1 MFPVEEVG
9 CRERLIIH
17 HGMAGWTVPSSF
29 CLSGSRLPY
38 RHLESVRSGSGVQSG
53 CWPLSPGKGS
63 LGAGGEETWAAVAAE
78 ERQMGEEFQ
87 AQGHGGGSLV
97 SHKVA
102 ERRDLP
108 PGVMQTLGEW

>member
-1 MFPVEEVG
+1 MFPTEEVS
-9 CRERLIIH
+9 CRERLIKH
-17 HGMAGWTVPSSF
+17 HGMAGLDYSILILSF
-29 CLSGSRLPY
+29 RLSCLPY

-87 AQGHGGGSLV
+87 AQGQWGGSPV
-97 SHKVA
+97 SHKLA
-102 ERRDLP
+102 ERWDLP
-108 PGVMQTLGEW
+108 LVSCKH